1 VTGTPGKAPKFWEQE
16 GQRLSPL
23 LDDVYATVVAGTDSE
38 IAASIAIGIAR
49 GQGVR
54 RRVAMADLVG
64 ESRPLEALISSD
76 DPHGVSDS
84 FLYGV
89 SLNKIARP
97 INDSGTIFL
106 MPSGTEQVANEHV
119 YANERWRRLA
129 AGFHQ
134 VGALLLVVAVPGT
147 PGFAEL
153 CGYIGALMPVGSTT
167 FPMPPGV
174 RLIAPPPEPT
184 PDPPALPQPTRS
196 TTARARAIAAENQA
210 SRRRRLAVIVLGVL
224 AVAVLIGALF
234 PGVRSMLPAP
244 LAAIFTPKAPAPEP
258 DSTSLAVSTAQPV
271 DTLSDSAQA
280 FASDSAAALADS
292 LRVPLEV
299 ANPADSVRA
308 ARYSIFFTSANN
320 RIAATPDVYIAG
332 LPGFAMSLVPEDGM
346 LWYRVTVG
354 ANASRRAVTAMLA
367 DLRARRAV
375 GSGGNIIVVP
385 YAFRL
390 ADSVPAAVARERVAE
405 YGSRGIVAYAMQQP
419 NGQAVILTGA
429 FETPKQA
436 NVLADSLQKIGIT
449 PVLVYRTGR
458 AY

>member
-1 VTGTPGKAPKFWEQE
+1 VTGIPGKAPKFWEQE

-23 LDDVYATVVAGTDSE
+23 LDEVYATVVAGTDRD
-38 IAASIAIGIAR
+38 IAAAIAIGIAR

-64 ESRPLEALISSD
+64 ESGPLEALISSD

-106 MPSGTEQVANEHV
+106 MPSGTEPVANEQV

-153 CGYIGALMPVGSTT
+153 CGYIGALMPVGTTT

-174 RLIAPPPEPT
+174 RLIAPPPAPVT
-184 PDPPALPQPTRS
+184 DTLSLPQPTRS

-210 SRRRRLAVIVLGVL
+210 SRRRRLLALAFGVL
-224 AVAVLIGALF
+224 AVAVLIGALV
-234 PGVRSMLPAP
+234 PGVRSLLPAP
-244 LAAIFTPKAPAPEP
+244 VAAMFTRDDPAPAP
-258 DSTSLAVSTAQPV
+258 DSTSLAVSPV
-271 DTLSDSAQA
+271 APADSLTDSARA

-292 LRVPLEV
+292 LRAPLEV
-299 ANPADSVRA
+299 ANPADSGRA

-320 RIAATPDVYIAG
+320 RIAATPDTYIAS

-375 GSGGNIIVVP
+375 GNSGNIIVVP
-385 YAFRL
+385 YAIRL
-390 ADSVPAAVARERVAE
+390 ADSVPASVVPERVAE
-405 YGSRGIVAYAMQQP
+405 YNSRGIVAYALQQP
-419 NGQAVILTGA
+419 NGQAIILTGA

-436 NVLADSLQKIGIT
+436 NILADSLQKIGIT

>member
-1 VTGTPGKAPKFWEQE
+1 MTGNIGKAPKFWEQE

-23 LDDVYATVVAGTDSE
+23 LDDVYATVIAGTDSD

-64 ESRPLEALISSD
+64 ESRPLEALITGD

-97 INDSGTIFL
+97 INESGTIFL

-147 PGFAEL
+147 PGFASL
-153 CGYIGALMPVGSTT
+153 CGYVGALMPVGNTAFAIPS
-167 FPMPPGV
+167 GV
-174 RLIAPPPEPT
+174 RLIAPPGAPA
-184 PDPPALPQPTRS
+184 PDAPVLPQPTRS

-210 SRRRRLAVIVLGVL
+210 SRRRRTLALVFGVA
-224 AVAVLIGALF
+224 AVAVLIGMLV
-234 PGVRSMLPAP
+234 PGIRAMLPAP
-244 LAAIFTPKAPAPEP
+244 LAAVFTRDEATPLP
-258 DSTSLAVSTAQPV
+258 DSSSLAISPAQSA
-271 DTLSDSAQA
+271 DRLSDSARA
-280 FASDSAAALADS
+280 FASDSAAAVADS
-292 LRVPLEV
+292 LRAPLEV
-299 ANPADSVRA
+299 VNAGDSARA

-320 RIAATPDVYIAG
+320 REAATPDAFVTSQ
-332 LPGFAMSLVPEDGM
+332 PGFAMSPVSEDGL

-354 ANASRRAVTAMLA
+354 ANASRRAVVAMLA
-367 DLRARRAV
+367 DLRTRRVV

-385 YAFRL
+385 YALRL
-390 ADSVPAAVARERVAE
+390 ADSVPARTVPERLAE
-405 YGSRGIVAYAMQQP
+405 YTGRGIIAYALQQP
-419 NGQAVILTGA
+419 NGQAIILTGA
-429 FETPKQA
+429 FESPKQA
-436 NVLADSLQKIGIT
+436 NLLADSLQKIGIT